1 MSIQPT
7 RGVDWLRLLPRY
19 WFQNNRTDR
28 VWDAA
33 LDKAI
38 DAFGVK
44 KVDSHTCMVGPFE
57 VWIANWPYAY
67 GNQYGVNDYLPMAKT
82 RRKLRR
88 AVEQMPG
95 QAERLGRQIEAA
107 LARQEQAA

>member
-1 MSIQPT
+1 MSIQST
-7 RGVDWLRLLPRY
+7 RGVDWLRFLPQY

-33 LDKAI
+33 LNKAI

-44 KVDSHTCMVGPFE
+44 KVDSYTCMVGPFE
-57 VWIANWPYAY
+57 VWISNWPYAY
-67 GNQYGVNDYLPMAKT
+67 GNQYGVNDLLPMAKT
-82 RRKLRR
+82 RRKLRN
-88 AVEQMPG
+88 AIAQMPDR
-95 QAERLGRQIEAA
+95 AERLHLQIEAA